1 MGSPRVEQAGEGS
14 LVVNHFLLPPWVSFP
29 LNQSVWYTGK
39 KVALQNLESWW
50 KPSSVLKWKP
60 GSIRTLPSLLF
71 GASSAASP
79 RCQSPVRAAK
89 REKKQT
95 PQKHGVGSETVP
107 SSGGTGVCFLRRGRA
122 GASSLRVGWTWP
134 GPFLGLWFP
143 GSLALV
149 PAVPPK
155 PLGLKRRNYRGTC
168 LWGLLR
174 AFFCGACVGLCPR
187 KMGGSSRSWAG
198 RQALS
203 KLHPV

>member
-1 MGSPRVEQAGEGS
+1 MEQAGEGS

-60 GSIRTLPSLLF
+60 GSIRALPSLLLF

-79 RCQSPVRAAK
+79 RCQSPVRAAE

-107 SSGGTGVCFLRRGRA
+107 SSVGTGVFPAPREGRGQLPASRLDLARA
-122 GASSLRVGWTWP
+122 LFGFVVSWQ
-134 GPFLGLWFP
+134 P
-143 GSLALV
+143 GS
-149 PAVPPK
+149 
-155 PLGLKRRNYRGTC
+155 
-168 LWGLLR
+168 
-174 AFFCGACVGLCPR
+174 CP
-187 KMGGSSRSWAG
+187 SRSAE
-198 RQALS
+198 ALGS
-203 KLHPV
+203 